1 MMFGDRNTAFFH
13 ASCSERRRKS
23 KIGNLRKEDGGWV
36 ENEVEKGA
44 FITNYFSQ
52 LFRSS
57 GNQNSQWLLDCVE
70 NKVTSDMNNKLLEEF
85 TREEVVAALKSIGN
99 LKAPGPDGLPALFY
113 KEYWD
118 IVGDEVV
125 TEVLNFLGGSPM
137 PEKWNNTTIVL
148 IPKVR
153 KPEYIKD
160 LRPISLCNVIYKLVS
175 KVLANRLKR
184 ILPDVVSQSQS
195 AFVPGRLITDNILIA
210 YEATHFLKQR
220 KKGKVGI

>member
-1 MMFGDRNTAFFH
+1 
-13 ASCSERRRKS
+13 
-23 KIGNLRKEDGGWV
+23 
-36 ENEVEKGA
+36 
-44 FITNYFSQ
+44 
-52 LFRSS
+52 
-57 GNQNSQWLLDCVE
+57 
-70 NKVTSDMNNKLLEEF
+70 
-85 TREEVVAALKSIGN
+85 
-99 LKAPGPDGLPALFY
+99 LFY

-153 KPEYIKD
+153 KPEHIKD